1 MARGR
6 GRAPRTARRCST
18 ARVACS
24 ALACAGPH
32 QRAFR
37 GEPKSPCP
45 PLPPAPGPRP
55 PVACCVAPSPAP
67 SARAR
72 ALFSGRTPF
81 FVLALPHFFSC
92 RHFLAFFDAARA
104 DRYARMDASSHHQI
118 CHQGLNRPAR
128 SCLGPHP
135 NFPIFL
141 GDQRERRWRGRRQAH
156 RPFVPKILRARQ
168 LAGAGQLRTA
178 QDGGA
183 AGRQRL
189 AAAGGQAPALA
200 ASLCTWPAARVGWVG
215 SGLGEGERA
224 VDRSTLPGAPHD
236 AARAGAEESRPQL
249 SQPTRACRCA
259 SAPRV
264 PPPIPAPTPPTRT
277 HPLPP
282 PSVSFARSGCRCLHS
297 HTLMRTLAP
306 TGPAAQC
313 RMYASAS
320 TGLGRGRRWRTPAR
334 HARPDGRVAA
344 SATSAAASPS
354 ATGTGAAATG
364 GELPELRAAR
374 GSNPAGVSA
383 PDLLHFE
390 RRGWLCVRNVLD
402 ATEAEALFPAVMTSA
417 REFKDAVEAEVRA
430 GGSYL
435 QVHNFHERCEA
446 TRQIATSARLGAL
459 AAALLGVGRVRLYGS
474 SLFLKSVGMDATGWH
489 SDLHTCPLDTNQF
502 VTLWLPMR
510 SLTLEDSA
518 LVYAAGSHRDFALPY
533 WYTQEAMESDL
544 DGRGYDVEEASPPLR
559 AGDCT
564 AHTGWTLHCA
574 PPQAEDAARGRAAL
588 SLSYVVDGA
597 PVLPIGAAGPKRA
610 AGTDAGE
617 DAGVAGGVLRRAFD
631 SEAER
636 EGWARWAAR
645 VPQGGCVD
653 EDVGD
658 LLPLVWPQKRSKKK
672 KAAAASTGANAATKG
687 GDGAASGAAVTAVE
701 NKHAQRASRAERK
714 GRSSNEKLKGR
725 EGGRPPR

>member
-1 MARGR
+1 MAS
-6 GRAPRTARRCST
+6 APAVCT
-18 ARVACS
+18 
-24 ALACAGPH
+24 
-32 QRAFR
+32 
-37 GEPKSPCP
+37 KN
-45 PLPPAPGPRP
+45 
-55 PVACCVAPSPAP
+55 
-67 SARAR
+67 
-72 ALFSGRTPF
+72 PF
-81 FVLALPHFFSC
+81 
-92 RHFLAFFDAARA
+92 
-104 DRYARMDASSHHQI
+104 
-118 CHQGLNRPAR
+118 
-128 SCLGPHP
+128 
-135 NFPIFL
+135 
-141 GDQRERRWRGRRQAH
+141 
-156 RPFVPKILRARQ
+156 ARQ
-168 LAGAGQLRTA
+168 PAGAGQLRTA

-200 ASLCTWPAARVGWVG
+200 ASMCAWPAARVGWVG

-224 VDRSTLPGAPHD
+224 VDRSTPPGAPHD

-249 SQPTRACRCA
+249 SQPTRACRRA

-282 PSVSFARSGCRCLHS
+282 PSVSFARSGCRHLHS

-306 TGPAAQC
+306 TGAAAQC

-364 GELPELRAAR
+364 DELPELRAAR

-631 SEAER
+631 AEAER

-672 KAAAASTGANAATKG
+672 KAAAASTGANAATKD